1 MGATESVVVVAAVV
15 AVLGGVF
22 GIFAALVGHLL
33 DED

>member
-1 MGATESVVVVAAVV
+1 MGVNEAVVVIAAIV

>member
-1 MGATESVVVVAAVV
+1 MGAAESVIVVAAVV